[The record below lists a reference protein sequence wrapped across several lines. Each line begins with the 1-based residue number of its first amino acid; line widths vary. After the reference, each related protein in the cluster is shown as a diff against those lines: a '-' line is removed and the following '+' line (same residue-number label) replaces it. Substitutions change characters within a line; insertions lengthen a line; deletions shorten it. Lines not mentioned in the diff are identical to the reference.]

1 MIELSRLPQVLKMLD
16 LTPLDLAQEMLDGVL
31 TKYKELRFDV
41 H

>member
-1 MIELSRLPQVLKMLD
+1 MLD